1 MAENEANP
9 EEKKRG
15 ARAGRQNL
23 TVIGG
28 AGDRSFRECGTSSV
42 LQISVHSDKRNPCKL
57 EPVPFCFLHDFF

>member
-9 EEKKRG
+9 EEKERG

-23 TVIGG
+23 TVIG
-28 AGDRSFRECGTSSV
+28 AGDRSFRECGMSSV